1 VAFDLLI
8 KNHILSLPLI
18 DPNTNQFYNFLDIF
32 DIVHFTLKLIEDG
45 TIGRDTDNVTETDIF
60 QTTPC
65 SQVVPFYV
73 NSHGL
78 MKNDNLSKAINT
90 MVSLSHLQRLPVFDS
105 QGNFEGIISQSK
117 VVVFLADHVNKFP
130 VKSKSLSE
138 LSGFKKVIKISEDS
152 LLKDAFIKMK
162 DEGTLGLAVVDSYG
176 NLVGNISASDI
187 KVIGIDAHLIQKL
200 YRPISQV
207 IGITQNKLKPI
218 TISPSTLIEEIFRVF
233 KQEKVHRIYIEE
245 DRGELEGV
253 ISLSDILSK
262 LIEYC

>member
-1 VAFDLLI
+1 M
-8 KNHILSLPLI
+8 
-18 DPNTNQFYNFLDIF
+18 
-32 DIVHFTLKLIEDG
+32 
-45 TIGRDTDNVTETDIF
+45 
-60 QTTPC
+60 
-65 SQVVPFYV
+65 VPFYV